1 MKVKLL
7 KPRMPGKPGESEF
20 IQVDMPMSSTFEDLY
35 RIYEKDYPY
44 TVLAVKVDNKLEPL
58 VHEIEENCTVEFLDM
73 RSQAANLIYQ
83 HSLSLIY
90 LKAVEETLGRA
101 ITDIENSLNKGL
113 YTEIKCEEP
122 VTEEQIRAVEARMWE
137 IVEEDIPFVE
147 KIVGR
152 EEALQLLEAA
162 DLDEKKK
169 MLESLPHLHRVK
181 FYSLDDFR
189 NFFYGFMVPSTGYVK
204 YFELKKYR
212 RGVLLRF
219 PHTSDPNHIPPY
231 VDEKKMYS
239 AFSEAKRWRR
249 LLDISYVT
257 DLNNMIHRHEMREI
271 IQLSEALHEKKI
283 VEIAT
288 DIEKYKKRIVLIA
301 GPSSSGKTT
310 FARRLCIQLRV
321 IGLKPL
327 YLGTDDYFVDRALTP
342 LDEFGEKDFENL
354 GALDIDLFNNDMNN
368 LLAGN
373 PVDLPEYDF
382 IDGVKKFGH
391 RITSIDSSQPI
402 VIEGIHALNS
412 MLTSHID
419 DKNKYKIYIS
429 PLTQLSI
436 DNHNR
441 IPTTDARML
450 RRMVR
455 DHNYRGHSAQSTIA
469 NWPKVRAG
477 EDINIFP
484 YSGDADVFFNSAHI
498 YELAILKR
506 YATPLLEAITRDE
519 PEYAE
524 AVRMLKFLEF
534 FEPFEED
541 EIIMNNS
548 IIREFIG
555 GSVFV

>member
-1 MKVKLL
+1 MKIRLL
-7 KPRMPGKPGESEF
+7 KPRLPGKPVSGEYYE
-20 IQVDMPMSSTFEDLY
+20 VEMPAGSTFEDVY
-35 RIYEKDYPY
+35 RMYEEEYPY
-44 TVLAVKVDNKLEPL
+44 TVLAVKVNNKLESL
-58 VHEIEENCTVEFLDM
+58 IHQIEEDCTVEFLDM

-90 LKAVEETLGRA
+90 LKAVEEVLGRA

-113 YTEIKCEEP
+113 YTEIKCEKP
-122 VTEEQIRAVEARMWE
+122 ITQKQIRAIQDRMDE
-137 IVEEDIPFVE
+137 IVAEDIPFVE
-147 KIVGR
+147 RIVSR
-152 EEALQLLEAA
+152 EEAFRLLEEA

-169 MLESLPHLHRVK
+169 MLESLPHLDRVK
-181 FYSLDDFR
+181 FYSLEEFR
-189 NFFYGFMVPSTGYVK
+189 NFFYGFMVPSTRYVK
-204 YFELKKYR
+204 HFELKKYR

-219 PHTSDPNHIPPY
+219 PHTSDPNRIPTY
-231 VDEKKMYS
+231 VDEKQMYS
-239 AFSEAKRWRR
+239 AFSEAKRWRK
-249 LLDISYVT
+249 LLEIFYVT
-257 DLNNMIHRHEMREI
+257 DLNNKIHSHEMREI

-283 VEIAT
+283 VEIAA
-288 DIEKYKKRIVLIA
+288 DIQKYNKRIILIA

-321 IGLKPL
+321 NGQNPL
-327 YLGTDDYFVDRALTP
+327 YLGTDDYFVDREFTP
-342 LDEFGEKDFENL
+342 LDEFGEKDYENL
-354 GALDIDLFNNDMNN
+354 CALDIDLFNNDMNN

-373 PVDLPEYDF
+373 SVDLPQYDF
-382 IDGVKKFGH
+382 LDGVKKFGH
-391 RITSIDSSQPI
+391 RITAIGPDQPI
-402 VIEGIHALNS
+402 VIEGIHALNGT
-412 MLTSHID
+412 LTSHIPD
-419 DKNKYKIYIS
+419 EEKYKIYIS

-455 DHNYRGHSAQSTIA
+455 DNKYRGHSAQSTIA
-469 NWPKVRAG
+469 SWPKVRAG

-484 YSGDADVFFNSAHI
+484 YSGEADVFFNSAHI

-506 YATPLLEAITRDE
+506 YVTPLLESIKRDE
-519 PEYAE
+519 PEYGE
-524 AVRMLKFLEF
+524 ALRLLKFLEF

-541 EIIMNNS
+541 EIIANNS